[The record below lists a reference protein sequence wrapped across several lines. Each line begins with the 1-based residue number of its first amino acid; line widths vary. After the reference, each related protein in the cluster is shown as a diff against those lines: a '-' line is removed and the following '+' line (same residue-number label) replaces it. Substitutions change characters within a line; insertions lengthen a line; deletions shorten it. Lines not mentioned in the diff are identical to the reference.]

1 MFSELNAI
9 TYNCYIQ
16 GNVLMTLDNHVFY
29 HNILSMHMCVYVY
42 VCMCIK

>member
-16 GNVLMTLDNHVFY
+16 GNVLTTLDNHVFY
-29 HNILSMHMCVYVY
+29 YNILSMHMCVYV
-42 VCMCIK
+42 CMCIK